1 MIYGSFFT
9 SSQIQLIRYFIH
21 KQFFIVKLK
30 SPLVHPGTQNITEY
44 FNFQIIKYTSDLV
57 LNVEPNCSVINVY
70 KHEHSQSTITSSIF
84 VNVISQKS
92 LRRLHNF
99 YKNKI

>member
-1 MIYGSFFT
+1 MNDLWIILY
-9 SSQIQLIRYFIH
+9 QLSNSAHKILLH

-44 FNFQIIKYTSDLV
+44 FNFQIMKYTSDLV

-70 KHEHSQSTITSSIF
+70 KLG
-84 VNVISQKS
+84 VD
-92 LRRLHNF
+92 RLSAWPIIGADIKHF
-99 YKNKI
+99 TDYRYRPF

>member
-1 MIYGSFFT
+1 MNDLWIILYQFSN
-9 SSQIQLIRYFIH
+9 SAHKILLH

-44 FNFQIIKYTSDLV
+44 FNFQLMKYTSDHV
-57 LNVEPNCSVINVY
+57 LNVEPNCNVINVY

-84 VNVISQKS
+84 VNVISQKV
-92 LRRLHNF
+92 
-99 YKNKI
+99 